1 MAKCTIVTFCR
12 KVTSGLINEWRK
24 IKLDEK
30 LALNEKGDG
39 VYFTIWQT
47 LSNELED
54 YEVIAAKLEGNPHFI
69 VKGDSRE

>member
-12 KVTSGLINEWRK
+12 KVTSGLINEWRR

-30 LALNEKGDG
+30 LALNEEGDG

-54 YEVIAAKLEGNPHFI
+54 YEVIAAELEGNPHFI